1 MKTGFRYTLLLL
13 VISTWPGVAFSVPV
27 IFACEPEWGAL
38 AKALADDQAEVYV
51 ATTAAQDPH
60 FIEARP
66 SLLAAARRAD
76 MLVCTGADL
85 EAGWLPVLL
94 RESANDRI
102 QPGAVGHFMAS
113 DYVEKLDIPQRLDRS
128 EGDVHAEG
136 NPHVHLDPRNI
147 APVMRALASAL
158 REALPALAAGVSQ
171 RETAFQSRW
180 EQALAGWTER
190 AKPLKGIPVFVQ
202 HTNSRYLT
210 AWLQLKVVGA
220 IEPKPG
226 IPPNAKHLA
235 SVVALHRALPAK
247 MVLVA
252 AYENPKPSQW
262 LGDQVNIPVVA
273 IPFTVGAEGA
283 DDLFALFDTTLA
295 RLGQAIHAH
304 DGH

>member
-1 MKTGFRYTLLLL
+1 MKTRFCQTLLL
-13 VISTWPGVAFSVPV
+13 IASMWSGVAWSAPV

-38 AKALADDQAEVYV
+38 AKALVADQAEVYV

-76 MLVCTGADL
+76 MLVCTGAEL

-94 RESANDRI
+94 RESANNKI
-102 QPGAVGHFMAS
+102 QPGAVGHFMAA
-113 DYVEKLDIPQRLDRS
+113 DYVEKLDVPVRLDRS

-147 APVMRALASAL
+147 APVMRALAGAI
-158 REALPALAAGVSQ
+158 REALPALAVGISQ
-171 RETAFQSRW
+171 RETAFLSRW

-190 AKPLKGIPVFVQ
+190 AKLLKGVPVFVQ
-202 HTNSRYLT
+202 HANSRYLT
-210 AWLQLKVVGA
+210 AWLQLNVVGA

-262 LGDQVNIPVVA
+262 LGEQVNIPVVA

-295 RLGQAIHAH
+295 RLGQAINVNDRH
-304 DGH
+304 